1 MVSPLGSVPESS
13 GEGTPEEGTPSP
25 LEAAHPE
32 IEAKFLIEDVAQ
44 VDNLVDSLDSYDVRS
59 ASVVDDY
66 WDTPEWHLFRAGW
79 AYRWRD
85 RSGDKSMV
93 LKSYKLRDG
102 IVQKRQEVERRV
114 LAFPQ
119 DGSHPLVAGHVAD
132 RSDGLRSGDLRKLF
146 RVQTH
151 CRLFDIRLSDDA
163 LVQLGID
170 QTAITAVGP
179 VKKPASGRMKF
190 VELEMELKEGEEE
203 SLRQLAAETQQRFG
217 LVAARLSKFERGL
230 QTAGLSP
237 PRASQVVLPAST
249 PFVRAL
255 RERDPAPTDPAIHLA
270 YGRLLE
276 QFEEMITQEP
286 RAWEGLDPEG
296 VHKMRVATRRFRSAL
311 RAFKKVLPASIR
323 SFNRE
328 FKWLAAVLG
337 GVRDLDVAMEN
348 LPHFLSELHPE
359 DAGYLDDYQQFLA
372 DQWQE
377 ERKRLLAC
385 LASPRYGRLKT
396 GFAQSVER
404 GPSVGT
410 METLGSITIGDAA
423 QLLIGKRYRGV
434 LRRGREI
441 TPASRDE
448 SLHAL
453 RIQCKRL
460 RYLLE
465 FFRPAYGGLLKAETR
480 RLKKL
485 QDVLG
490 DFQDACVAGQL
501 LRSYAEG
508 LPMRSSNRGQFIAL
522 GQLIGAQE
530 RRAAMCRADFARAWQ
545 RFDSTGGPTGVLS
558 RLAEGRAPV
567 TANAPEVRGSI
578 RTADR
583 AGPCGTPTS
592 RARRRPGR

>member
-1 MVSPLGSVPESS
+1 MVSRLGSVPKSL
-13 GEGTPEEGTPSP
+13 GEGTPEEDTPFP
-25 LEAAHPE
+25 LEAAHWE
-32 IEAKFLIEDVAQ
+32 TEAKFLIEDATHVR
-44 VDNLVDSLDSYDVRS
+44 DLIDSLDSYDVQS
-59 ASVVDDY
+59 ASATDIVDDY
-66 WDTPEWHLFRAGW
+66 WDTPDWHLFRAGW

-85 RSGDKSMV
+85 RSGDKSMT

-102 IVQKRQEVERRV
+102 LVQKRQEVERRV

-119 DGSHPLVAGHVAD
+119 DGSHPLVAEHVAD
-132 RSDGLRSGDLRKLF
+132 QSDGLQSRDLRELF
-146 RVQTH
+146 RVQTRR
-151 CRLFDIRLSDDA
+151 RLFDIRLSDDT

-170 QTAITAVGP
+170 QTTITTDGP
-179 VKKPASGRMKF
+179 VKKPAPGHMTF
-190 VELEMELKEGEEE
+190 VELEIELKKGQEE

-217 LVAARLSKFERGL
+217 FLTARLSKFERGL

-237 PRASQVVLPAST
+237 PRASRTVLPTST
-249 PFVRAL
+249 PFVQAL
-255 RERDPAPTDPAIHLA
+255 REQEPAPADPAIRLA
-270 YGRLLE
+270 YGRLIE

-296 VHKMRVATRRFRSAL
+296 VHKMRVATRRLRSAL

-328 FKWLAAVLG
+328 FKWLAAALG
-337 GVRDLDVAMEN
+337 GVRDLDVARGN
-348 LPHFLSELHPE
+348 LPHFLSEIPPE
-359 DAGYLDDYQQFLA
+359 DAAHMDDYQQFLA

-377 ERKRLLAC
+377 ERRRLLAC
-385 LASPRYGRLKT
+385 LTSRRYGRLKT
-396 GFAQSVER
+396 GFARSVER
-404 GPSVGT
+404 GPSMRT

-423 QLLIGKRYRGV
+423 QLLIGRRYRGV

-441 TPASRDE
+441 TSVSSDE

-465 FFRPAYGGLLKAETR
+465 FFRPTYGELLRAETT

-501 LRSYAEG
+501 LRRYAEG
-508 LPMRSSNRGQFIAL
+508 LPMRSSNRGQLIAL
-522 GQLIGAQE
+522 GQLIGGLD
-530 RRAAMCRADFARAWQ
+530 RRAAMRRADFARAWE
-545 RFDSTGGPTGVLS
+545 RFDSTGGRTGILT
-558 RLAEGRAPV
+558 RLAESRAAV
-567 TANAPEVRGSI
+567 TAK
-578 RTADR
+578 RT
-583 AGPCGTPTS
+583 
-592 RARRRPGR
+592 

>member
-1 MVSPLGSVPESS
+1 MVSRLGSVPKSL
-13 GEGTPEEGTPSP
+13 GEGTPEEDTPFP
-25 LEAAHPE
+25 LEAAHWE
-32 IEAKFLIEDVAQ
+32 TEAKFLIEDATHVG
-44 VDNLVDSLDSYDVRS
+44 DLIDSLDSYDVQS
-59 ASVVDDY
+59 ASATDIVDDY
-66 WDTPEWHLFRAGW
+66 WDTPDWHLFRAGW

-85 RSGDKSMV
+85 RSGDKSMT

-119 DGSHPLVAGHVAD
+119 DGSHPLVAEHVAD
-132 RSDGLRSGDLRKLF
+132 QSDGLRSRDLRELF

-151 CRLFDIRLSDDA
+151 RRLFDIRLSDDA

-170 QTAITAVGP
+170 QTTITTDGP
-179 VKKPASGRMKF
+179 VKKPAPGHMTF
-190 VELEMELKEGEEE
+190 VELEIELKEGQEE

-217 LVAARLSKFERGL
+217 FLTARLSKFERGL

-237 PRASQVVLPAST
+237 PRASQMVLLTST
-249 PFVRAL
+249 PFVQAL
-255 RERDPAPTDPAIHLA
+255 REQEPAPADPAIHLA

-276 QFEEMITQEP
+276 QFEEMIIQEP

-296 VHKMRVATRRFRSAL
+296 VHKMRVATRRLRSAL

-328 FKWLAAVLG
+328 FKWLAAALG
-337 GVRDLDVAMEN
+337 GVRDLDVARGN
-348 LPHFLSELHPE
+348 LPHFLSEIPPE
-359 DAGYLDDYQQFLA
+359 DAAHMNDYQQYLA

-377 ERKRLLAC
+377 ERRRLLAC
-385 LASPRYGRLKT
+385 LTSPRYGRLKT
-396 GFAQSVER
+396 GFAQLVER
-404 GPSVGT
+404 GPSMRT

-441 TPASRDE
+441 TSVSSDE

-465 FFRPAYGGLLKAETR
+465 FFRPTYGELLKAETT

-490 DFQDACVAGQL
+490 DFQDACVASQL
-501 LRSYAEG
+501 LRRYAEG
-508 LPMRSSNRGQFIAL
+508 LPMYSSNRGQLIAL
-522 GQLIGAQE
+522 GQLIGGQD
-530 RRAAMCRADFARAWQ
+530 RRAAMRRADFARVWE
-545 RFDSTGGPTGVLS
+545 RFDSTGGRTGILT
-558 RLAEGRAPV
+558 RLAESRAAV
-567 TANAPEVRGSI
+567 TAK
-578 RTADR
+578 RT
-583 AGPCGTPTS
+583 
-592 RARRRPGR
+592 

>member
-1 MVSPLGSVPESS
+1 MVSRLGSVPESP
-13 GEGTPEEGTPSP
+13 GEGTPFP
-25 LEAAHPE
+25 LEAAHWE
-32 IEAKFLIEDVAQ
+32 TEAKFLIEDATHVG
-44 VDNLVDSLDSYDVRS
+44 DLIDSLDSYDVQS
-59 ASVVDDY
+59 ASATDIVDDY
-66 WDTPEWHLFRAGW
+66 WDTPGWHLFRAGW
-79 AYRWRD
+79 GYRWRD
-85 RSGDKSMV
+85 RSGDKSMM

-114 LAFPQ
+114 LAFPE
-119 DGSHPLVAGHVAD
+119 DGSHPLVAEHVAD
-132 RSDGLRSGDLRKLF
+132 QCDGLRSRDLRKLF

-151 CRLFDIRLSDDA
+151 RRLFDIRLSDAA

-170 QTAITAVGP
+170 QTTISTDGP
-179 VKKPASGRMKF
+179 VKKSAPGHMTF
-190 VELEMELKEGEEE
+190 VELEIELKEGHEE
-203 SLRQLAAETQQRFG
+203 SLRQLASETQQRFG
-217 LVAARLSKFERGL
+217 FLAARLSKFERGL

-237 PRASQVVLPAST
+237 PRASRMVLPTSA
-249 PFVRAL
+249 PFVQAL
-255 RERDPAPTDPAIHLA
+255 REQEPAPTDPAIHLA

-276 QFEEMITQEP
+276 QFEEMIVQEP

-296 VHKMRVATRRFRSAL
+296 VHKMRVATRRLRSAL

-328 FKWLAAVLG
+328 FKWLAAALG
-337 GVRDLDVAMEN
+337 GVRDLDVARGN
-348 LPHFLSELHPE
+348 LPHFLSEIPPE
-359 DAGYLDDYQQFLA
+359 DAAHMNDYQQFLA

-377 ERKRLLAC
+377 ERRRLLAC
-385 LASPRYGRLKT
+385 LTSPRYGRLKT

-404 GPSVGT
+404 GPSVRT

-441 TPASRDE
+441 TSVSGDE

-465 FFRPAYGGLLKAETR
+465 FFRPTYGELLKAETA

-501 LRSYAEG
+501 LRRYAEG
-508 LPMRSSNRGQFIAL
+508 LPMRSSNRGQLIAL
-522 GQLIGAQE
+522 GQLIAGQD
-530 RRAAMCRADFARAWQ
+530 RRATMRRSDFARVWE
-545 RFDSTGGPTGVLS
+545 RFDSTGGRTGILT
-558 RLAEGRAPV
+558 RLAESRAAV
-567 TANAPEVRGSI
+567 TAEC
-578 RTADR
+578 T
-583 AGPCGTPTS
+583 
-592 RARRRPGR
+592 

>member
-1 MVSPLGSVPESS
+1 MVSRLGSVPKSR
-13 GEGTPEEGTPSP
+13 GEGTPEEDTSFP
-25 LEAAHPE
+25 LEAAHWE
-32 IEAKFLIEDVAQ
+32 TEAKFLIEDATHVG
-44 VDNLVDSLDSYDVRS
+44 DLIDSLDSYDVQS
-59 ASVVDDY
+59 ASATDIVDDY
-66 WDTPEWHLFRAGW
+66 WDTPDWHLFRAGW

-85 RSGDKSMV
+85 RSGDKSMT

-119 DGSHPLVAGHVAD
+119 DDSHPLVAEHVAD
-132 RSDGLRSGDLRKLF
+132 GCGGLRSRDLRELF
-146 RVQTH
+146 RVQTRR
-151 CRLFDIRLSDDA
+151 RLFDIRLSDDT

-170 QTAITAVGP
+170 QTTITTDGP
-179 VKKPASGRMKF
+179 VKKPAPGHMTF
-190 VELEMELKEGEEE
+190 VELEIELKEGQEE

-217 LVAARLSKFERGL
+217 FLTARLSKFERGL

-237 PRASQVVLPAST
+237 PRASQLVLPTST
-249 PFVRAL
+249 PFVQAL
-255 RERDPAPTDPAIHLA
+255 REQEPAPTDPAIHLA

-296 VHKMRVATRRFRSAL
+296 VHKMRVATRRLRSAL

-328 FKWLAAVLG
+328 FKWLAAALG
-337 GVRDLDVAMEN
+337 GVRDLDVAMGN
-348 LPHFLSELHPE
+348 LPHFLSEIPPE
-359 DAGYLDDYQQFLA
+359 DAAHMNDYQQFLA

-377 ERKRLLAC
+377 ERRRLLAC
-385 LASPRYGRLKT
+385 LTSRRYGRLKT
-396 GFAQSVER
+396 GFAQLVER
-404 GPSVGT
+404 GPSMRT

-423 QLLIGKRYRGV
+423 QLLIGRRYRGV

-441 TPASRDE
+441 ISVSSDE

-465 FFRPAYGGLLKAETR
+465 FFRPTYGELLKAETA

-501 LRSYAEG
+501 LRRYAEG
-508 LPMRSSNRGQFIAL
+508 LPMRSSNRGQLIAL
-522 GQLIGAQE
+522 GQLIGGQD
-530 RRAAMCRADFARAWQ
+530 RRAAMRRADFARVWE
-545 RFDSTGGPTGVLS
+545 RFDSTGGRTGILT
-558 RLAEGRAPV
+558 RLAE
-567 TANAPEVRGSI
+567 
-578 RTADR
+578 
-583 AGPCGTPTS
+583 S
-592 RARRRPGR
+592 RASVTGKRT